1 MSKKIIVAICA
12 MLGLTIIL
20 SVYLFRKETDQ
31 RLAYIESNIASWT
44 EERNAP
50 VLETVASVTD
60 VDPTLS
66 VSGNA
71 ADAKSNGEALAKGL
85 DYLMNLLPKRNASAF
100 SWEYGK
106 IVLSDGSVV
115 DYNRSALS
123 GFVPVEQNDI
133 LVNLTAKRDAKD
145 REVALY
151 LATYSGGA
159 FLRSV
164 RLPYGEPYFVEEGVD
179 EVRFSC
185 AYTEKDDV
193 SMSASLLR
201 KVFCV
206 RYRGTEAHGDGSRPV
221 YVAFGDSITVGVIH
235 RYSGEANSH
244 TAWSYPEYIGEIL
257 ELETYNKGRGT
268 TGFLARSGGK
278 APNYMDSVYLNDELL
293 SKASLI
299 TIMVGYGNDNLAG
312 LPIGEWDD
320 YYPYDEAGCFYVSG
334 DTAGNKK
341 SIETMLDGGA
351 TLFGCMNWAIKWIGE
366 HYPQAE
372 LIVIFGAPG
381 KNANLTAVVE
391 GNTGDPEAGT
401 RGHAPQKIVT
411 AVSESDDEI
420 SDKLEKLQT
429 ALNIPI
435 IDLHREGLPY
445 SYYSSYSQNEDGT
458 YALFSTKGTPE
469 DPVWNS
475 HPSEE
480 GYLLYARYLA
490 GRISDYFMH

>member
-31 RLAYIESNIASWT
+31 RLAYIESNIVSWT

-71 ADAKSNGEALAKGL
+71 ADAKSTGEALAKGL

-133 LVNLTAKRDAKD
+133 LVNLTAERDSRD

-151 LATYSGGA
+151 LASYSSGV

-164 RLPYGEPYFVEEGVD
+164 RFPYGEPYFIEEGVD

-193 SMSASLLR
+193 SMSADLLR
-201 KVFCV
+201 NVFCV
-206 RYRGTEAHGDGSRPV
+206 KYKGMDSSGDGSRPV
-221 YVAFGDSITVGVIH
+221 YVAFGDSITVGTIH
-235 RYSGEANSH
+235 HYSGLSTSH
-244 TAWSYPEYIGEIL
+244 SARDYPHYVGDIL
-257 ELETYNKGRGT
+257 GLETYNKGRGT
-268 TGFLARSGGK
+268 TGFLARAGGK
-278 APNYMDSVYLNDELL
+278 SPNYMDSIYLNDELL

-299 TIMVGYGNDNLAG
+299 TIMVGYGNDRTAG

-320 YYPYDEAGCFYVSG
+320 YYPYDEAGCFYVFG

-366 HYPQAE
+366 HFPQAE
-372 LIVIFGAPG
+372 LIILFGSPG
-381 KNANLTAVVE
+381 KNSKLAAVIE
-391 GNTGDPEAGT
+391 ENTGDPESGT
-401 RGHAPQKIVT
+401 RGHAPQKIITT
-411 AVSESDDEI
+411 ADESDDEI

-435 IDLHREGLPY
+435 IDLHRSGLPF
-445 SYYSSYSQNEDGT
+445 SYYSSYGMNEDGT
-458 YALFSTKGTPE
+458 YTLFSTKGTPE
-469 DPVWNS
+469 NPVWNS

-480 GYLLYARYLA
+480 GYLLFARYLA
-490 GRISDYFMH
+490 GRISEYFMH

>member
-1 MSKKIIVAICA
+1 MKRTLAVTICA
-12 MLGLTIIL
+12 LIGLTL
-20 SVYLFRKETDQ
+20 LFSFYMYRNETDR
-31 RLAYIESNIASWT
+31 RLNDIESNIASLS
-44 EERNAP
+44 EDKEPPAEDAP
-50 VLETVASVTD
+50 VS
-60 VDPTLS
+60 
-66 VSGNA
+66 
-71 ADAKSNGEALAKGL
+71 ADAVGSSQSVPAAPSDAGDTAEALAQQMA
-85 DYLMNLLPKRNASAF
+85 YLINLLPTRYASAF

-106 IVLSDGSVV
+106 TIHDDGTEEEYS
-115 DYNRSALS
+115 RSALS
-123 GFVPVEQNDI
+123 DPFPVEPNDI
-133 LVNLTAKRDAKD
+133 LVNLSSETDSKK
-145 REVALY
+145 REVTLSVAAYANGEFLQMDP
-151 LATYSGGA
+151 LASGIPYIVDENVSELRLVCSYTPKDDA
-159 FLRSV
+159 SMTADLLRSV
-164 RLPYGEPYFVEEGVD
+164 FRLKYKG
-179 EVRFSC
+179 S
-185 AYTEKDDV
+185 
-193 SMSASLLR
+193 
-201 KVFCV
+201 
-206 RYRGTEAHGDGSRPV
+206 EAHGDGSRPV
-221 YVAFGDSITVGVIH
+221 YVAFGDSITVGTIH
-235 RYSGEANSH
+235 HYTGLSTSH
-244 TAWSYPEYIGEIL
+244 SARDYPHYVGDIL
-257 ELETYNKGRGT
+257 GLETYNKGRGT
-268 TGFLARSGGK
+268 TGFLARAGGK
-278 APNYMDSVYLNDELL
+278 SPNYMDSVYLNDELL

-341 SIETMLDGGA
+341 GIETMLDGGA
-351 TLFGCMNWAIKWIGE
+351 TLFGCMNWTIKWIGE
-366 HYPQAE
+366 HYPRAE